1 MNQDGQSIERYAYDE
16 FGMPCVYRENKVSG
30 LLSEVPSHLDLMDI
44 KWMKQEDCILHR
56 QEDMMP
62 ERVVS

>member
-30 LLSEVPSHLDLMDI
+30 LFVGSAKPFGFNG
-44 KWMKQEDCILHR
+44 
-56 QEDMMP
+56 
-62 ERVVS
+62 

>member
-1 MNQDGQSIERYAYDE
+1 MLMMNSESHAFIGRIRYLDY
-16 FGMPCVYRENKVSG
+16 
-30 LLSEVPSHLDLMDI
+30 LSEVPSHLDLMDI

-62 ERVVS
+62 EQAVS